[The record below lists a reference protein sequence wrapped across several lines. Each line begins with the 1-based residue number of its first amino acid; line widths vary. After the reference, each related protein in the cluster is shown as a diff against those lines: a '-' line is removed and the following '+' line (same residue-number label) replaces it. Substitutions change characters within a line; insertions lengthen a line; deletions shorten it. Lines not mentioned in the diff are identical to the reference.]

1 MDKPDNCFLLAKC
14 RSSTGVYQNFA
25 SKNQL
30 AGFYKSRRTLAE
42 NGLRLVYL
50 VRISRNKKENQNF
63 SQIQVLCKKRNTSL
77 QSNQGLLRVTKTEY
91 FERKILMHQSESF
104 LIARIRF

>member
-50 VRISRNKKENQNF
+50 VRISRKVKVKIKTSPRFTSYAKKE
-63 SQIQVLCKKRNTSL
+63 I
-77 QSNQGLLRVTKTEY
+77 LLYKVIKGY
-91 FERKILMHQSESF
+91 
-104 LIARIRF
+104 